1 MIKTEGLEMTK
12 LFGAILALGIFLSVL
27 VHQFIIK
34 NEEIPIADIRNYTFS
49 EEQIVEGEMLAAV
62 GACVV
67 CHTSENG
74 EEYAGGLALPTPFGT
89 IYSTNITPDTST
101 GIGTWSIDAF
111 RRSMKEG
118 LDREGNHLYPAF
130 PYDHFVKAK
139 DSDIDAI
146 YAYLSTLTPV
156 SNQIPKN
163 ELQFPF
169 NVRELL
175 AFWKIL
181 FLDDTLI
188 EGDPDLNEE
197 ENRGSYLANS
207 LGHCGA
213 CHSPRNYFGAVIKNK
228 PYFGGV
234 AEGWDVPALGKQSV
248 APVKWTFEQY
258 EKYMFDGWDENHGIA
273 AGPMTA
279 IVDHLYDA
287 SEDDVYAIV
296 AWLASLDR
304 SNSNATVSTSIVE
317 KYGKRDWNENEQPG
331 DLNPEGH
338 RLFGEK
344 CAKCHKQRIAS
355 SQPVS
360 LGLTYSVNAPTAKNL
375 INVIKR
381 GINPPYAVSRRKME
395 AIEVT
400 DAELEAIVEY
410 VRARFTDLPKWEN
423 VESEIK
429 EAKKNH

>member
-1 MIKTEGLEMTK
+1 MKN
-12 LFGAILALGIFLSVL
+12 LFGAILALGAFLCVL
-27 VHQFIIK
+27 FYFFIIK
-34 NEEIPIADIRNYTFS
+34 NEEIPISDIRNYTFS
-49 EEQIVEGEMLAAV
+49 EDQIIEGEMLAAV
-62 GACVV
+62 GACIV

-89 IYSTNITPDTST
+89 IYSTNITPDLTT

-139 DSDIDAI
+139 DGDIDAI

-181 FLDDTLI
+181 FLDDTPI
-188 EGDPDLNEE
+188 EEDPELNEE
-197 ENRGSYLANS
+197 ENRGFYLANS

-228 PYFGGV
+228 PYFGGF
-234 AEGWDVPALGKQSV
+234 AEGWDVPALGKQSA
-248 APVKWTFEQY
+248 APVNWTFEQY
-258 EKYMFDGWDENHGIA
+258 ENYMFDGWDENHGIA

-279 IVDHLYDA
+279 IVDHLYYA
-287 SEDDVYAIV
+287 NEDDVYAIV
-296 AWLASLDR
+296 AWLASLNR
-304 SNSNATVSTSIVE
+304 SDSDPMASTSIVE
-317 KYGKRDWNENEQPG
+317 KYGRLDWKENEQPG

-355 SQPVS
+355 SQSVS
-360 LGLTYSVNAPTAKNL
+360 LGLTYSLNAPTAKNL
-375 INVIKR
+375 INVIKH

-400 DAELEAIVEY
+400 DGELLRIVEY
-410 VRARFTDLPKWEN
+410 VRKRFTDLPKWEN
-423 VESEIK
+423 VEAEIRD
-429 EAKKNH
+429 ANKNH